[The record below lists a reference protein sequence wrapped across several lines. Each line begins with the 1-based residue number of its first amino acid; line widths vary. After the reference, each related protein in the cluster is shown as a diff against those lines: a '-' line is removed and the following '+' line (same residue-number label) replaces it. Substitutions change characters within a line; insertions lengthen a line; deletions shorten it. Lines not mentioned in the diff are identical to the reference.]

1 MTYGGDISLAQVL
14 EAIRSGRVEWERR
27 YGLRIVGVVGSLGR
41 GEHRADSDVDL
52 LADVTGRPSL
62 FDLHEFE
69 RELTEVFGRKTDVI
83 VRSGLAA
90 HWRDYAERE
99 LVAA

>member
-1 MTYGGDISLAQVL
+1 MTHGTDISLAQVL
-14 EAIRSGRVEWERR
+14 DVIRSGREDWERR
-27 YGLRIVGVVGSLGR
+27 YGLRIAGVVGSLGR
-41 GEHRADSDVDL
+41 GEHRTDSDVDL

-69 RELTEVFGRKTDVI
+69 RELAEVIGRKTDVI
-83 VRSGLAA
+83 VRSGLAP
-90 HWRDYAERE
+90 HWRDFAERE